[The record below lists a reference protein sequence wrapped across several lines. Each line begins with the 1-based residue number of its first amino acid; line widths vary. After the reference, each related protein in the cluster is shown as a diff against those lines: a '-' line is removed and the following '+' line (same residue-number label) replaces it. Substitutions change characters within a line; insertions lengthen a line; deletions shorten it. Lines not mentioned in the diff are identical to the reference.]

1 MASQVF
7 VPKSTRVALTP
18 LFRALASRAR
28 SLLKALPQVPLIL
41 APLVLVACAGAEPAP
56 LPPAGDDIATGP
68 GLLTG
73 KEGAFVYRRGGE
85 KDAEAEQQ
93 DSQQTAKAQ
102 GTPPTVGQNAG
113 RNAGQNMDIIE
124 RQSRMLDRQSQMLDR
139 QGRELERL
147 ENQVEQL
154 KQELEALRSKSR

>member
-7 VPKSTRVALTP
+7 VPKSVLVALTP
-18 LFRALASRAR
+18 LLRALASRAR
-28 SLLKALPQVPLIL
+28 SLLKALPQVLVFL
-41 APLVLVACAGAEPAP
+41 LPLVLVACAGAEPAP
-56 LPPAGDDIATGP
+56 LPPAGDDIPAGP

-85 KDAEAEQQ
+85 KDAKADRQ
-93 DSQQTAKAQ
+93 DPPQTAKAQ
-102 GTPPTVGQNAG
+102 GTPPTVGQS
-113 RNAGQNMDIIE
+113 AGQNMDIIE
-124 RQSRMLDRQSQMLDR
+124 RQTRMLDRQSQMLDR